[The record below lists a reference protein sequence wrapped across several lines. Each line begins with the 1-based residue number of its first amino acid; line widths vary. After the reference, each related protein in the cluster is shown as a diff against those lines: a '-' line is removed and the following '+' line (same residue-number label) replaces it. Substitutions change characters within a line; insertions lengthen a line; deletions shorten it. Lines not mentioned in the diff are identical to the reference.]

1 MAKKNNN
8 NLTSAKKA
16 KNDEFYTQYTDIQ
29 AEVNAYLDFNPD
41 LFKDK
46 VVLCPCDDPEWSNF
60 TKFFAQNFKRFGLKK
75 FISTSYSKTPGQ
87 FGKIFWLDRDVNG
100 DGKIDINDLQWDW
113 LLGDGDFRSLEVTK
127 IRDQVDFIIT
137 NPPFSLFR
145 EFMDWVWAGPGLQ
158 FLVIGNMNAI
168 TYKEIFPKI
177 KDNKM
182 WIGNGFNMSLV
193 YKTPY
198 TNNSESNKKVVKKK
212 GYNPDEGYVIV
223 PAICWFTN
231 IDHGRRHQPLQL
243 MTAEENLRLNKHDAI
258 KNKTFEEA
266 YPKYDNYDAINVDF
280 TDAIPD
286 DYEGVMGVPISFL
299 DKYCPEQFEIIGNVD
314 ANVVPSGWKGMSQQF
329 VDLYYA
335 QGNKG
340 QIAKGNRLAHYIS
353 STGNAVVPYKRILI
367 RKK

>member
-8 NLTSAKKA
+8 LTAAKKA

-41 LFKDK
+41 LFRNK

-60 TKFFAQNFKRFGLKK
+60 TKFFAQNFQRFGLKK

-87 FGKIFWLDRDVNG
+87 LGKIFWIDRDVTG

-113 LLGDGDFRSLEVTK
+113 LLGDGDFRSPEVTK

-145 EFMDWVWAGPGLQ
+145 EFMDWIWKGPGLQ

-266 YPKYDNYDAINVDF
+266 YPKYDNYNAINVDF
-280 TDAIPD
+280 TDAIPK
-286 DYEGVMGVPISFL
+286 DYDGVMGVPISFL
-299 DKYCPEQFEIIGNVD
+299 DKYCPDQFEIIGNVD

-340 QIAKGNRLAHYIS
+340 QITKGNRLAHYIS